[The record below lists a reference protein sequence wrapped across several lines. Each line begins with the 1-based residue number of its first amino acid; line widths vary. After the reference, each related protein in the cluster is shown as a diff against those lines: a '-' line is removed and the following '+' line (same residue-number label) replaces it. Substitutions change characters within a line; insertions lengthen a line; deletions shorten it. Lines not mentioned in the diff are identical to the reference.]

1 MCDGGSELGGGK
13 VVVQTLPRGD
23 SHSAVPSAH
32 QGQQKVTVKVSG
44 KCCAWQVW
52 SCIRAHL
59 ALVLNIY
66 WPDSRLAVCYSF
78 QTKHSAPF
86 LKTRFWL
93 LSSAMLCLVI
103 ITLYF
108 PTYGSTLQMNVGF
121 WSPLP
126 RASLRNAGRKVMIA
140 LLCQTLGRSII
151 KSYFN
156 GTDIKK
162 LIDESYT

>member
-1 MCDGGSELGGGK
+1 M
-13 VVVQTLPRGD
+13 V
-23 SHSAVPSAH
+23 
-32 QGQQKVTVKVSG
+32 
-44 KCCAWQVW
+44 
-52 SCIRAHL
+52 
-59 ALVLNIY
+59 VLNLVVARL
-66 WPDSRLAVCYSF
+66 WSRPCHVGTHILQYHLP
-78 QTKHSAPF
+78 TKVNRRSRWRSAASAAHGRSGAASGHIWLLFSTSTDLILGLQCVTLFKQNSAPF